1 MVYRLSF
8 PMAFKGRLN
17 TTPLLE
23 LIQIIAY
30 SRKSGILTVK
40 AGEARG
46 LVIFQEGNVICA
58 YSPTTL
64 SLLVKAAKETDPD
77 HRLSL
82 RRIQALTSLRELF
95 DLAEGDYRF
104 VRGSKPVPE
113 LQGLSLKAFYD
124 DGAMDSGDLLVALEM
139 AMADAPQ
146 VARAE
151 PLPEEDHSNKRRHPR
166 YGPII
171 IRGELVVSGRTLNGL
186 LTNLSLGGTF
196 FHADELPALDSFCE
210 LRFTLPENL
219 GQCQVKAKVVWLR
232 SEGANTR
239 RGAGLAFEALAADC
253 QQWIS
258 TYLQR
263 FQDLA
268 ADVDFNA

>member
-1 MVYRLSF
+1 MVYRTSF
-8 PMAFKGRLN
+8 PMAFKGRLD

-58 YSPTTL
+58 YSPTTV

-124 DGAMDSGDLLVALEM
+124 DGALDSGDLLVA
-139 AMADAPQ
+139 
-146 VARAE
+146 
-151 PLPEEDHSNKRRHPR
+151 
-166 YGPII
+166 
-171 IRGELVVSGRTLNGL
+171 SGRTLNGL
-186 LTNLSLGGTF
+186 LANLSLGGTF
-196 FHADELPALDSFCE
+196 FYADELPALDSFWE
-210 LRFTLPENL
+210 LRFTLPEIL

-239 RGAGLAFEALAADC
+239 KGAGLAFETLAADC
-253 QQWIS
+253 Q
-258 TYLQR
+258 
-263 FQDLA
+263 
-268 ADVDFNA
+268 